1 MNNSNKNFK
10 YWSLF
15 YEDEGFDITGKKI
28 MGRQAAG
35 WSFLKALV
43 KNNNSLSVYLRNTH
57 NKNLLLEKIKPLVD
71 DQKELSL
78 NIVNY
83 LEPQKS
89 ADWGGIFFPSPGI
102 SDLASHRAYHGHDS
116 YSIVGITHTTASHNV
131 MNEVARLAFSNVMPW
146 DAVICTSECVLDT
159 VNKILEHQQ
168 DRLSS
173 KFSLKNIIYPK
184 FPVIPLGIDTDEFN
198 FSDDFVLSSRE
209 ELNINDNDIV
219 IVYVGRLSFHAKAH
233 HLPMYLTLE
242 ECSKKLDKDQKI
254 HLIQTGW
261 FPNDSIRD
269 IFINEGKKI
278 CPSVN
283 FHFLDGTNQQNK
295 FKSLAAGDIF
305 ISLSDNIQETFGI
318 TPLEGMA
325 SKLPV
330 IVSDWNGYKSTVRND
345 IDGYRV
351 KTYALKSGLGEDLAY
366 NHMMDAIN
374 YDHYIGLSVQRIAID
389 IADCIEKLKILI
401 FDKNKR
407 LEYGTNARK
416 RANDFFNWPIILNHY
431 KELSME
437 LTNIR
442 NTEKNNFE
450 DFNRKSLP
458 SEKLDPFYIFSSYPT
473 EILNKKQ
480 NFTKLKNVN
489 LIPINQILEF
499 GSIDYAKKFLPSDID
514 INIIIKLFDESKHL
528 NLEKIQNLTNFNE
541 TKIYKILIFLLKYG
555 YLTIVSKEN
564 E

>member
-1 MNNSNKNFK
+1 MNNSDKNFK

-351 KTYALKSGLGEDLAY
+351 KTYALKPGLGEDLAY

-442 NTEKNNFE
+442 NTEKNNFK